1 VWYGGR
7 WGLRGEMIQVQSVM
21 EFIEHIINPPR
32 ELLAGR
38 FTKDEFTL
46 YATMAMK
53 ILWDA

>member
-1 VWYGGR
+1 
-7 WGLRGEMIQVQSVM
+7 MIQVQSVM